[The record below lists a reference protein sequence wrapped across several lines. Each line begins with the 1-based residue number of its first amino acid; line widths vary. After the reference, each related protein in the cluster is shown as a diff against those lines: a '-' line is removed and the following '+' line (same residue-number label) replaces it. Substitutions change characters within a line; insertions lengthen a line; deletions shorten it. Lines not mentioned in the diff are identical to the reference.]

1 MPENNLL
8 ENLFD
13 SQISTAL
20 EEAIKEDAEYKETRK
35 LIKKTFKKLEK
46 LELSRKQM
54 LIIDRV
60 VSATNANGS
69 AYGRMAYRKGFQDGV
84 KLLSELKQL
93 L

>member
-1 MPENNLL
+1 MPENSLL

-13 SQISTAL
+13 IQISTDL
-20 EEAIKEDAEYKETRK
+20 EEALKEDAEYRKTRK
-35 LIKKTFKKLEK
+35 QIDKTFKKLKK

-69 AYGRMAYRKGFQDGV
+69 VYGRMAYRKGFQDGI
-84 KLLSELKQL
+84 KLLSELMQL
-93 L
+93 F

>member
-1 MPENNLL
+1 MPENSLL

-13 SQISTAL
+13 IQISTDL
-20 EEAIKEDAEYKETRK
+20 EEVLKEDAEYRETRK
-35 LIKKTFKKLEK
+35 QIDKTFKKLKK

-69 AYGRMAYRKGFQDGV
+69 VYGRMAYRKGFQDGI
-84 KLLSELKQL
+84 KLLSELMQL
-93 L
+93 F

>member
-1 MPENNLL
+1 MPENSLL

-13 SQISTAL
+13 IQISTDL
-20 EEAIKEDAEYKETRK
+20 EEALKEDAEYRGTRK
-35 LIKKTFKKLEK
+35 QIDKTFKKLKK

-69 AYGRMAYRKGFQDGV
+69 VYGRMAYRKGFQDGI
-84 KLLSELKQL
+84 KLLSELMQL
-93 L
+93 F